1 MESILIE
8 VITPTLANLEIGCH
22 GCQVFMG
29 LSGIRSRNRKASSQ
43 EFPPGVYEGNQR
55 IIECLNELHS
65 LYRDRI
71 RVRIIDALSL
81 EGLWKQLR
89 HRVFHLPAWIVD
101 GHVSYSGLDPCRLS
115 ALIDQ
120 KPGPLNLKLKPLLCQ

>member
-29 LSGIRSRNRKASSQ
+29 LSGIRSKNRKASEQ
-43 EFPPGVYEGNQR
+43 EFPPGVFEQNQQ
-55 IIECLNELHS
+55 IIECLNELRRIYS
-65 LYRDRI
+65 DRI

-101 GHVSYSGLDPCRLS
+101 GQASYSGVNPAGVR

-120 KPGPLNLKLKPLLCQ
+120 RPF